1 MNCVVSYGYGFKIV
15 LTDLTKQEL
24 IPHLL
29 PTLVGSTGWY
39 SKKTGMRKESAQE
52 TKKGIFVVLPN
63 LHLHHNE
70 YSITNVL
77 YKI

>member
-1 MNCVVSYGYGFKIV
+1 MNSVVSYGYGFKIV

-39 SKKTGMRKESAQE
+39 SKKTGMRKESANKQ
-52 TKKGIFVVLPN
+52 KKGIFVVLPICN
-63 LHLHHNE
+63 LHLHHKE
-70 YSITNVL
+70 CVV
-77 YKI
+77 